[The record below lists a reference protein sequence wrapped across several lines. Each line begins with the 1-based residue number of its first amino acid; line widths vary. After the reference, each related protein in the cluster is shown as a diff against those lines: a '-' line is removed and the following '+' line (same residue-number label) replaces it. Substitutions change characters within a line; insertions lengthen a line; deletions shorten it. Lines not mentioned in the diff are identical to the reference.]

1 MQKFL
6 TLTGL
11 AAHLPMINVDTDKII
26 THSADLDSIAPAIER
41 VLNREDDVIKTVI
54 KP

>member
-11 AAHLPMINVDTDKII
+11 AAHLPMINVATDMSIHKQYLKAN
-26 THSADLDSIAPAIER
+26 SPSSGADFYTYSQSFSH
-41 VLNREDDVIKTVI
+41 
-54 KP
+54 